1 MNASALF
8 ETPTDCPYYLV
19 SRLSLQITTALRKT
33 FTSAGIGRVKP
44 SYLGV
49 LWSLWLKDGVKT
61 SELGRSAGLEP
72 STMTGLLDRMERD
85 GLVMR
90 KPDPSDRRA
99 QVIWLTDRGT
109 KLKGVATRMVNETMS
124 RVFRTFN
131 NDEMGQ
137 LTDMLK
143 QALAN
148 AHEGNE

>member
-1 MNASALF
+1 MNAFF

-33 FTSAGIGRVKP
+33 FINAGIGRVRP

-49 LWSLWLKDGVKT
+49 LWSLWLEDGVKT

-85 GLVMR
+85 DLVMR
-90 KPDPSDRRA
+90 KPDPGDRRA
-99 QVIWLTDRGT
+99 QLIWLTDRGK
-109 KLKGVATRMVNETMS
+109 KLKGVATRMVNETMA
-124 RVFRTFN
+124 RVFSTFDDN
-131 NDEMGQ
+131 ELGQ
-137 LTDMLK
+137 LKESLK
-143 QALAN
+143 RALAN